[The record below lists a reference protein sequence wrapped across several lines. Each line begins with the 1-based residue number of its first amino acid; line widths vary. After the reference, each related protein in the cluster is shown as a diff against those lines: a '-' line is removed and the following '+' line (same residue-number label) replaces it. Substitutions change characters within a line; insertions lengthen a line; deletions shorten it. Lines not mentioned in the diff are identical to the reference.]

1 VDIQEWAN
9 AQTLDLVTVPNPAS
23 DVVRWNWAS
32 NSNKVTA
39 EVFNTQGQCV
49 MRVPHARGELH
60 VDGLANGVYN
70 LRLADHDLRR
80 WASTSM
86 VVAH

>member
-1 VDIQEWAN
+1 
-9 AQTLDLVTVPNPAS
+9 
-23 DVVRWNWAS
+23 
-32 NSNKVTA
+32 
-39 EVFNTQGQCV
+39 V